1 MTRPTFRPDP
11 RRDTAAATLVQ
22 SAYCWPVLT
31 LKVAVGAFRPG
42 ERFFAVPSSEPGRNY
57 LANAR
62 FCACPDYQRRES
74 GCKHQRAV
82 LLHLAAIE
90 GMEGADEAP
99 QSARRPTC
107 GVCTQELA
115 PGILAGV
122 CADCVEAGQLF
133 DGVAA
138 IKAAFGSDA
147 GAVVRTIV
155 A

>member
-62 FCACPDYQRRES
+62 FCACPDYQRRGS

-82 LLHLAAIE
+82 LLHLAAL
-90 GMEGADEAP
+90 EGAAEQQEQQAEALGMTADGE
-99 QSARRPTC
+99 ARL
-107 GVCTQELA
+107 ELA
-115 PGILAGV
+115 
-122 CADCVEAGQLF
+122 F
-133 DGVAA
+133 AA
-138 IKAAFGSDA
+138 LSPDA
-147 GAVVRTIV
+147 GAVVRLS
-155 A
+155 